1 MPKNMRIGVDLYPID
16 TMLSESAK
24 QIREK
29 ELLRK
34 IAEKIT
40 KVPETVRRYT

>member
-1 MPKNMRIGVDLYPID
+1 MRIGVDLDLYPID

-29 ELLRK
+29 ELLRW
-34 IAEKIT
+34 IAEQIT